1 MIQKLLIQYILMPL
15 AAVMERFSDKTK
27 ERIFVAAGLGIALQY
42 MWGDSGLPI
51 YRYVVFYVVGCL
63 LTGIM
68 ILCTL
73 HTRIQPVRFRWSVM
87 GFWLGTGVM
96 ILQASLR
103 LNFDYVT
110 EAIIFLAAFPVV
122 FICWNNADRT
132 WIFKMLLKVIRITA
146 VIFMI
151 SCLLFAKITT
161 ERYQGIFNNPN
172 GMAYLLM
179 LAAACQFVE
188 ILYAKRLGWRC
199 LADILIL
206 GCSVALCYYT
216 NSRTGYLGLICAVV
230 AAGGVYVLTHDWKEN
245 GKCMIRVSAAALV
258 TLVCVFNLVYL
269 FQWRTQFDIP
279 YYNPEQGIIYDS
291 TGILHDFGEA
301 EDTQPAIPAENRS
314 APAPIPAAEP
324 VKSAPS
330 GIAGFQNTA
339 QQKGETE
346 NKSLDDIS
354 TGRITL
360 WKAYA
365 SGLNLFGHESVPTV
379 YVPLTG
385 QTISSTHMTCLQF
398 AYESG
403 LFAGVFYLLLNI
415 ISGLLTIW
423 FAWKYRE
430 EKYAVM
436 PLAVTI
442 VFGVGSMLS
451 TCTLAFAYMITFYY
465 YCTLFPIMVHQP
477 AAAENKE

>member
-1 MIQKLLIQYILMPL
+1 MAIQKLLIQYILMPL
-15 AAVMERFSDKTK
+15 AVVMERFSEKTK
-27 ERIFVAAGLGIALQY
+27 DRLFVAAGLGITLQY
-42 MWGDSGLPI
+42 MWGVTGLPI
-51 YRYVVFYVVGCL
+51 YRYFIFYVLGYLCM
-63 LTGIM
+63 GIM

-73 HTRIQPVRFRWSVM
+73 HKDMRPVRFRWSM
-87 GFWLGTGVM
+87 MTCWLGVGCM

-103 LNFDYVT
+103 LNMDYLT
-110 EAIIFLAAFPVV
+110 EAVIFLAAFPVV

-132 WIFKMLLKVIRITA
+132 KIFKHLLVIIKITV
-146 VIFMI
+146 VIFMAA
-151 SCLLFAKITT
+151 CLLFGKITT

-179 LAAACQFVE
+179 LAAACQLVE
-188 ILYAKRLGWRC
+188 ILYAKRLDWRC

-230 AAGGVYVLTHDWKEN
+230 AAGGMYMLTHKWKEN
-245 GKCMIRVSAAALV
+245 VACLVRLIAAALV

-269 FQWRTQFDIP
+269 FQWRMQFDLP
-279 YYNPEQGIIYDS
+279 FYNPEKGIIYNS
-291 TGILHDFGEA
+291 TGILYDFGNSEA
-301 EDTQPAIPAENRS
+301 ASAENQSAPSPAEENM
-314 APAPIPAAEP
+314 E
-324 VKSAPS
+324 KSSPS

-339 QQKGETE
+339 QKKNETE
-346 NKSLDDIS
+346 NKSMDDIS
-354 TGRITL
+354 TGRLTL

-365 SGLNLFGHESVPTV
+365 SDLNLFGHATVPTV

-385 QTISSTHMTCLQF
+385 QTIGTTHMTSLQF

-403 LFAGVFYLLLNI
+403 IFAGVFYLLLNL

-423 FAWKYRE
+423 FAWKFRE
-430 EKYAVM
+430 EKYAIM

-451 TCTLAFAYMITFYY
+451 TCTLAFAYVITFYY
-465 YCTLFPIMVHQP
+465 YCILFPLMVRYP
-477 AAAENKE
+477 AEKSKKE